1 MSYIFDIGDV
11 TVWSP
16 ALRVGRLYVSM
27 AQDVAG
33 VLETSTGMTAMAAD
47 YWEIEL
53 HEFDSFVRAM
63 YESYFASEHPVLRML
78 IGAVLAPSIV
88 LLERGGNS
96 IAPGSDAEQ
105 ELFDR
110 VHALSMPQ

>member
-1 MSYIFDIGDV
+1 MSYIFDIDDV

-33 VLETSTGMTAMAAD
+33 VLEISTGMTAMASD

-53 HEFDSFVRAM
+53 PAFDSFVRLM
-63 YESYFASEHPVLRML
+63 WDSYFSSEHPVFKAGV
-78 IGAVLAPSIV
+78 GAVLGPSII

-96 IAPGSDAEQ
+96 ILPGSDEEREFLDSAHG
-105 ELFDR
+105 LFM
-110 VHALSMPQ
+110 AQ

>member
-1 MSYIFDIGDV
+1 MSYIFDIDDV

-33 VLETSTGMTAMAAD
+33 VLDVSTGMTAMASD

-53 HEFDSFVRAM
+53 PEFEAFVRVM
-63 YESYFASEHPVLRML
+63 YKTFFSSDHPVFKDL

-88 LLERGGNS
+88 LLERGGRS
-96 IAPGSDAEQ
+96 FLPGSDE
-105 ELFDR
+105 ERKFIDR
-110 VHALSMPQ
+110 AHELSMPQ